1 MLCIIMAVSAGS
13 SHAVDLMAGGTIGIM
28 EVDYRKN
35 ENGGKTLESFDCA
48 AVTALFDT
56 EYARFGAGISRNYS
70 PMHKKDRETGRRSS
84 ESGYTYVNGILS
96 AVGKYPFSFMDGSL
110 KLWPFAGFRYLH
122 VLRYT
127 KDGRN
132 LKDDN
137 NRLYDLYATGGV
149 GADYFITKSL
159 AITVSI
165 DAGYNLTPTPS
176 SHAPRGSS
184 YMGYALSANVGVMTR
199 L

>member
-1 MLCIIMAVSAGS
+1 MLSLIIAVSAVS
-13 SHAVDLMAGGTIGIM
+13 SHAVDMMAGGTVGIM

-35 ENGGKTLESFDCA
+35 ENGGKTLESFDCVA
-48 AVTALFDT
+48 ATALFDA
-56 EYARFGAGISRNYS
+56 EYLRFGAGISRNYS
-70 PMHKKDRETGRRSS
+70 PMHKKDRETGHRSS
-84 ESGYTYVNGILS
+84 AGGYTYVNGILS

-110 KLWPFAGFRYLH
+110 KLWPCAGFRYLH
-122 VLRYT
+122 TLRYT

-137 NRLYDLYATGGV
+137 NRLYDLYAAGGI
-149 GADYFITKSL
+149 GADYFFTKSF

-165 DAGYNLTPTPS
+165 DAGYNLTPSPSTHTPS
-176 SHAPRGSS
+176 GSS
-184 YMGYALSANVGVMTR
+184 YMGYALSANIGVMTR